1 MSQNSLACANSN
13 NRNLTTPGCAVLLD
27 INDGDRL
34 AFAHLSPH
42 ASVKVGNAKCLLDP
56 LVGIPFGSVFEVQS
70 GPNGH
75 VLVRLQH
82 PITESKEKESIES
95 EEAVESMCRDNRGLI
110 DNNTAQ
116 TLSAEDIEQMRRE
129 GATGK
134 AIIEALVANSASFEA
149 KSAFS
154 QEKYKRRKQKKY
166 APHVLVR
173 RPSAR
178 SVCEAYFAKDP
189 NKIGFLRMDTLALLL
204 SLANVGANA
213 EVLVLDML
221 GGLLTAAVAE
231 RLGGHGSVCSTFHT
245 AKAQTVD
252 MVRLFNFDTSTASRV
267 FRVSLSELTGA
278 RYATQ
283 KAQEAKEATDA
294 SNGLQEPPCSGE
306 TFLTAPRAE
315 ENISEPKQGPIEGNK
330 AKLSAPV
337 EDMTRWASQG
347 FSSLIVGAPYLD
359 PWTVAQ
365 CMLPLLASSAP
376 FVIYHPYSQP
386 LAECMHH
393 LQAEH
398 MAVALQLSEPWLREY
413 QVLPS
418 RTHPNMQMSSTGG
431 YVLSGITITNT

>member
-1 MSQNSLACANSN
+1 MSQNSSACANSN

-42 ASVKVGNAKCLLDP
+42 ANVKVGNAKCLLDP

-70 GPNGH
+70 GPSGH

-95 EEAVESMCRDNRGLI
+95 EEAVESMCRDNRALI

-294 SNGLQEPPCSGE
+294 SDGLQEPPCSGE
-306 TFLTAPRAE
+306 TFSTAPRAE